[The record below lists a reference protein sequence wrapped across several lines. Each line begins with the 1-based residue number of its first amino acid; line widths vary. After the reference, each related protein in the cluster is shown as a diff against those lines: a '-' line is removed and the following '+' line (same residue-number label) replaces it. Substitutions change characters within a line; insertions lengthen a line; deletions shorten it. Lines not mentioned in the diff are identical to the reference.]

1 MKIKVLADKIAKRH
15 NTRDPFQIA
24 NDLGFIIIY
33 APLME
38 VRGFQQRVLRRN
50 LIYINSNLDETQQR
64 LVCAHELGHY
74 FLHRGTNRI
83 FMDRSTDFVSQKA
96 ENEAHKFSVDLIYSD
111 DMLEDFIYQPID
123 KIANYMGVSEKI
135 AEYRV
140 RKISLKSCHNRHRLE
155 QIEE

>member
-1 MKIKVLADKIAKRH
+1 MTIKVLADKIAKRH

-24 NDLGFIIIY
+24 NDLGFITVY

-38 VRGFQQRVLRRN
+38 VRGFQQRILRRN
-50 LIYINSNLDETQQR
+50 LIYINSDLDEIQQR

-83 FMDRSTDFVSQKA
+83 FMDRNTDFVSQKI

-111 DMLEDFIYQPID
+111 DTLKEFICHPIE
-123 KIANYMGVSEKI
+123 KIANFMGVSESLAK
-135 AEYRV
+135 YRV
-140 RKISLKSCHNRHRLE
+140 KN
-155 QIEE
+155 IEGAICNGII